1 MGGTLCCGTLLGYG
15 LLLGLGDERGD
26 FRAQAGRVAAVIAF
40 GAGELVGV
48 VLLVGKQLLLGGAL
62 LLQLGFFC
70 FEFGLE
76 RLDVVDGLGVGVV
89 NLVGVVQTA
98 HEILEVGRVKEDLEQ
113 VGGTG
118 PVASAQARGEDILS
132 LEQLGLLLGDG
143 RLKFGDL
150 VIGLLQIGLA
160 LCQVVLGDLELFGDA
175 LQLGHSR
182 FILGLGARERRK
194 GGVGCGLSATG
205 CEGASHEACS
215 TCHDGNLAEV
225 APGELSCFCIVCD
238 HDTSLLVFVR

>member
-1 MGGTLCCGTLLGYG
+1 MGRALGCSALLGYG
-15 LLLGLGDERGD
+15 LLLGLCDERGD

-40 GAGELVGV
+40 GAGKLVGV

-62 LLQLGFFC
+62 LLQLSLFRL
-70 FEFGLE
+70 ELSLE

-89 NLVGVVQTA
+89 DLVGVVQTA
-98 HEILEVGRVKEDLEQ
+98 HEVLEVSRVEEDLEQ
-113 VGGTG
+113 VGGAG
-118 PVASAQARGEDILS
+118 PVASAETFGEDILG

-143 RLKFGDL
+143 YLKFGDL
-150 VIGLLQIGLA
+150 VVGLLQICLA
-160 LCQVVLGDLELFGDA
+160 LRQVVLGDLELFGDA

-182 FILGLGARERRK
+182 FILGLGAGERRK
-194 GGVGCGLSATG
+194 GGVGCSLSATG

-215 TCHDGNLAEV
+215 TCHDGDLAEV
-225 APGELSCFCIVCD
+225 APGELSCFCTVHD